1 MNPAHSVVA
10 TRGQTALMGT
20 SPNKPGVADTPQASS
35 TICQK
40 DTSYIF
46 DYTWIVDSVS
56 HQPKDI
62 TFPLS
67 WSIVGFTIRTQTD
80 QVSFYK
86 IYDII
91 MILRHVAGVSAI
103 SEGCA
108 GKY

>member
-10 TRGQTALMGT
+10 ARGQTALLGT

-46 DYTWIVDSVS
+46 DYTWIIDNVS

-86 IYDII
+86 IYNII

>member
-10 TRGQTALMGT
+10 ARGQTALMGT

-62 TFPLS
+62 TFPFS
-67 WSIVGFTIRTQTD
+67 GSVIGFTKRTQTN
-80 QVSFYK
+80 QVSFYR
-86 IYDII
+86 IYNII
-91 MILRHVAGVSAI
+91 IILRYVAGVSAI